1 MTWRTGSR
9 MSTTAVAPAATST
22 RSVTCR
28 TSMMPAGMVYGV
40 TTAATWVARRARA
53 LPIAAAS
60 GHPAPRPGAPV
71 AFLPD
76 PGGPDGGVGQER
88 APDHHEQQ
96 RQPGFRAVLRPARP
110 DQHRQADEQGR
121 DQRQG
126 GQEVQ
131 LLVGVAHDQDAGR
144 RGEHQDDGQAQQDVG
159 DDPLR
164 GHSHRSRNR
173 TNTSPLP
180 NSSRASSTGSSN
192 SPERRNPSASSTST
206 ISTTELM
213 AS

>member
-9 MSTTAVAPAATST
+9 VSTTAVAPAATST

-28 TSMMPAGMVYGV
+28 TSMIPTGMVYRV
-40 TTAATWVARRARA
+40 TTAATWA
-53 LPIAAAS
+53 LPIAATS
-60 GHPAPRPGAPV
+60 GRTGAPV

-76 PGGPDGGVGQER
+76 PGGPDRGVGQER

-96 RQPGFRAVLRPARP
+96 RQPGFRAVLGPARP
-110 DQHRQADEQGR
+110 DQPRQADEQGR

-159 DDPLR
+159 DDPLN
-164 GHSHRSRNR
+164 GHSHRSRNL

-180 NSSRASSTGSSN
+180 NSSKASSTGSSN

-206 ISTTELM
+206 IS
-213 AS
+213 

>member
-28 TSMMPAGMVYGV
+28 TSMMPTGMVYGV
-40 TTAATWVARRARA
+40 TTAATWVARTARA
-53 LPIAAAS
+53 LPIAAA
-60 GHPAPRPGAPV
+60 PRAPV

-76 PGGPDGGVGQER
+76 PGGPDRGVGQER

-96 RQPGFRAVLRPARP
+96 RQPGFRAVLGPARP

-121 DQRQG
+121 DQRER

-131 LLVGVAHDQDAGR
+131 LLVGVPHDQDAGR
-144 RGEHQDDGQAQQDVG
+144 RSEHQDDGQAQQDVG

-192 SPERRNPSASSTST
+192 SPGRRNPSASSTST

>member
-9 MSTTAVAPAATST
+9 VSTTAVAPAATST

-28 TSMMPAGMVYGV
+28 TSMMPTGMVYGV
-40 TTAATWVARRARA
+40 TTAATWVARTART
-53 LPIAAAS
+53 LPIAAA
-60 GHPAPRPGAPV
+60 PRAPV

-76 PGGPDGGVGQER
+76 PGGPDRGVGQER
-88 APDHHEQQ
+88 ASDHHEQQ
-96 RQPGFRAVLRPARP
+96 GEPGFRAVLGPARP

-121 DQRQG
+121 DQRER

-192 SPERRNPSASSTST
+192 SPERRNPSASRIST